1 MDGRNYFSS
10 PAIQAAA
17 IILDFVVTLHPT
29 GRSNE
34 AVEPIPFLKPIR
46 LMKLSMFA
54 SCAPGIEPWLE
65 REIRELEMGSVDAES
80 HPTSVVQDVGGVR
93 FEGDQLTMAH
103 ALVGLGLA
111 ARLLIRIAT
120 FPVTELSK
128 LDSYVG
134 RLSWTGWLKR
144 DAPRVI
150 RASAKKSRLYHSGAI
165 EQRVMQGITRRMKDN
180 PPAVDDDAS
189 DQAASL
195 VVRMDH
201 DICTISL
208 DASGQPL
215 HRRGYRLNPS
225 LAPLREDLA
234 RAVVLASAWDR
245 KRPLVDPLCG
255 SGTLLIEA
263 AMLAANWPPGIGR
276 SFGIEPTALAEKVSI
291 DEVKKDRMTRVQP
304 MNALILGSDRDA
316 RAIAAAKE
324 NLAGFDFPIQ
334 LTVGPLSTTALPQQ
348 SLAIVTNPPWGGR
361 VSADQQLNSLYRSIG
376 DLRRRAAVGSS
387 LTLVTSRRELA
398 YKTGIPMRSAFLTD
412 AGGTK
417 VNAFVE
423 NSKA

>member
-1 MDGRNYFSS
+1 
-10 PAIQAAA
+10 
-17 IILDFVVTLHPT
+17 
-29 GRSNE
+29 
-34 AVEPIPFLKPIR
+34 
-46 LMKLSMFA
+46 MKFSMFA
-54 SCAPGIEPWLE
+54 SCAPGLEPMLE
-65 REIRELEMGSVDAES
+65 REIRELELGTVAHTDIHES
-80 HPTSVVQDVGGVR
+80 SPKNIVQDVGGVR

-120 FPVTELSK
+120 FQVTELSN

-150 RASAKKSRLYHSGAI
+150 RATAKKSRLYHSGAI
-165 EQRVMQGITRRMKDN
+165 EQRVMQAITRRMKDN
-180 PPAVDDDAS
+180 PPPVDAEAIE
-189 DQAASL
+189 QAASL

-201 DICTISL
+201 DVCTISL

-225 LAPLREDLA
+225 QAPLREDLA

-245 KRPLVDPLCG
+245 KRPLVDPMCG

-263 AMLAANWPPGIGR
+263 AMLASNWPPGMR
-276 SFGIEPTALAEKVSI
+276 RRFGIESTALADKVSL
-291 DEVKKDRMTRVQP
+291 DEVKQDRMTRFQP
-304 MNALILGSDRDA
+304 MTALVVGSDRDE

-324 NLAGFDFPIQ
+324 NLAGLDFPIQ
-334 LTVGPLSTTALPQQ
+334 LAVCPLSATELPQQ
-348 SLAIVTNPPWGGR
+348 PLSIVTNPPWGGR
-361 VSADQQLNSLYRSIG
+361 VSAGQYLNPLYRSIG
-376 DLRRRAAVGSS
+376 DLRRRAEEGSS

-398 YKTGIPMRSAFLTD
+398 YKTGIPLRSAFLTD

-417 VNAFVE
+417 INAFVE
-423 NSKA
+423 DASAANER

>member
-1 MDGRNYFSS
+1 
-10 PAIQAAA
+10 
-17 IILDFVVTLHPT
+17 
-29 GRSNE
+29 
-34 AVEPIPFLKPIR
+34 
-46 LMKLSMFA
+46 MKLSMFA

-65 REIRELEMGSVDAES
+65 REIRDLEMDAVDRGSS
-80 HPTSVVQDVGGVR
+80 PTNMVQDVGGVR
-93 FEGDQLTMAH
+93 FEGDELTMAH

-120 FPVTELSK
+120 FPVTELSN

-150 RASAKKSRLYHSGAI
+150 RATAKKSRLYHSGAI

-180 PPAVDDDAS
+180 PPPVDADAGE
-189 DQAASL
+189 QAASL

-225 LAPLREDLA
+225 LAPLREDIA
-234 RAVVLASAWDR
+234 RAVVLASGWDG
-245 KRPLVDPLCG
+245 KRPLIDPLCG
-255 SGTLLIEA
+255 SGTLMIEA
-263 AMLAANWPPGIGR
+263 CMLAAHWPPGMAR
-276 SFGIEPTALAEKVSI
+276 RFGIEPTALADKVSI
-291 DEVKKDRMTRVQP
+291 DEVKKARMKRVRP
-304 MNALILGSDRDA
+304 VTALMVGSDRDE
-316 RAIAAAKE
+316 RAIAAARE
-324 NLAGFDFPIQ
+324 NLADFDFPIQ
-334 LTVGPLSTTALPQQ
+334 WAVGPLSAAALPQQ
-348 SLAIVTNPPWGGR
+348 PLSIVTNPPWGGR
-361 VSADQQLNSLYRSIG
+361 VSADQHLNPLYRSIG
-376 DLRRRAAVGSS
+376 DLRRRAEEGSS
-387 LTLVTSRRELA
+387 LALVTSRRELA
-398 YKTGIPMRSAFLTD
+398 YKTGIALRSAFLTD

-423 NSKA
+423 NALP

>member
-1 MDGRNYFSS
+1 
-10 PAIQAAA
+10 
-17 IILDFVVTLHPT
+17 
-29 GRSNE
+29 
-34 AVEPIPFLKPIR
+34 
-46 LMKLSMFA
+46 MKLSMFA

-65 REIRELEMGSVDAES
+65 REIRELEMGSVDHDSA
-80 HPTSVVQDVGGVR
+80 PTNIVQDVGGVR

-111 ARLLIRIAT
+111 ARLLIRIAS

-150 RASAKKSRLYHSGAI
+150 RATAKKSRLYHSGAI
-165 EQRVMQGITRRMKDN
+165 EQRVMQGIARRMKDSP
-180 PPAVDDDAS
+180 PPADVDTIE
-189 DQAASL
+189 QAASL

-225 LAPLREDLA
+225 LAPLREDIA

-245 KRPLVDPLCG
+245 QRPLIDPLCG

-263 AMLAANWPPGIGR
+263 AMLASNWPPGVGR
-276 SFGIEPTALAEKVSI
+276 SFGIEPTALAEKVSM
-291 DEVKKDRMTRVQP
+291 DAVKQDRMTRVKP
-304 MNALILGSDRDA
+304 LSVLIFGSDRDE
-316 RAIAAAKE
+316 RAIAATKE
-324 NLAGFDFPIQ
+324 NLSGLDFPIQ
-334 LTVGPLSTTALPQQ
+334 LAVSPLSATELPQQ
-348 SLAIVTNPPWGGR
+348 PLSIVTNPPWGGR
-361 VSADQQLNSLYRSIG
+361 VSADQHLNPLYRSIG
-376 DLRRRAAVGSS
+376 DLRRRAEAGSS
-387 LTLVTSRRELA
+387 LALVTSRRELA
-398 YKTGIPMRSAFLTD
+398 YKTGIPLRSAFLTD

-423 NSKA
+423 DEK

>member
-1 MDGRNYFSS
+1 
-10 PAIQAAA
+10 
-17 IILDFVVTLHPT
+17 
-29 GRSNE
+29 
-34 AVEPIPFLKPIR
+34 
-46 LMKLSMFA
+46 MKLSMFA
-54 SCAPGIEPWLE
+54 SCAPGIEPWLQ
-65 REIRELEMGSVDAES
+65 REICELKPASVDCDSA
-80 HPTSVVQDVGGVR
+80 PTNIVQDVGGVR
-93 FEGDQLTMAH
+93 FEGDPLTMAH

-120 FPVTELSK
+120 FPVTELSN

-150 RASAKKSRLYHSGAI
+150 RATAKKSRLYHSGAI
-165 EQRVMQGITRRMKDN
+165 EQRVLQGIARRMKDS
-180 PPAVDDDAS
+180 PPPVDIDAVE
-189 DQAASL
+189 QAASL
-195 VVRMDH
+195 VVRMDR

-234 RAVVLASAWDR
+234 RAVVLASAWDCR
-245 KRPLVDPLCG
+245 RPLIDPLCG

-263 AMLAANWPPGIGR
+263 AMLASNWPPGMGR
-276 SFGIEPTALAEKVSI
+276 SFGIESTALVDKVSM
-291 DEVKKDRMTRVQP
+291 DAVKQDRMTRVKP
-304 MNALILGSDRDA
+304 MTALILGSDRDE

-324 NLAGFDFPIQ
+324 NLFGLDFPIQ
-334 LTVGPLSTTALPQQ
+334 LAVSPLSATELPQQ
-348 SLAIVTNPPWGGR
+348 PLSIVTNPPWGGR
-361 VSADQQLNSLYRSIG
+361 VSADQHLNPLYRSIG
-376 DLRRRAAVGSS
+376 DLRRRAQTGSS

-398 YKTGIPMRSAFLTD
+398 YKTGIPLRSAFLTD

-423 NSKA
+423 NPQP

>member
-1 MDGRNYFSS
+1 
-10 PAIQAAA
+10 
-17 IILDFVVTLHPT
+17 
-29 GRSNE
+29 
-34 AVEPIPFLKPIR
+34 
-46 LMKLSMFA
+46 MKLSMFA

-65 REIRELEMGSVDAES
+65 REIRELGMGSVDHDSA
-80 HPTSVVQDVGGVR
+80 PTNIVQDVGGVR

-111 ARLLIRIAT
+111 ARLLIRIAS

-150 RASAKKSRLYHSGAI
+150 RATAKKSRLYHSGAI
-165 EQRVMQGITRRMKDN
+165 EQRVMQGIARRMKDSP
-180 PPAVDDDAS
+180 PPADVDTIE
-189 DQAASL
+189 QAASL

-225 LAPLREDLA
+225 LAPLREDIA

-245 KRPLVDPLCG
+245 QRPLIDPLCG

-263 AMLAANWPPGIGR
+263 AMLASNWPPGVGR
-276 SFGIEPTALAEKVSI
+276 SFGIEPTALAEKVSM
-291 DEVKKDRMTRVQP
+291 DAVKQDRMTRVKP
-304 MNALILGSDRDA
+304 LSVLIFGSDRDE
-316 RAIAAAKE
+316 RAIAATKE
-324 NLAGFDFPIQ
+324 NLSGLDFPIQ
-334 LTVGPLSTTALPQQ
+334 LAVSPLSATELPQQ
-348 SLAIVTNPPWGGR
+348 PLSIVTNPPWGGR
-361 VSADQQLNSLYRSIG
+361 VSADQHLNPLYRSIG
-376 DLRRRAAVGSS
+376 DLRRRAEAGSS
-387 LTLVTSRRELA
+387 LALVTSRRELA
-398 YKTGIPMRSAFLTD
+398 YKTGIPLRSAFLTD

-423 NSKA
+423 DEK